1 MRNTFY
7 KTRKKLPGLEDHEES
22 EEELEVVAMNSMNQS
37 TNQPKKKS
45 LTFK

>member
-7 KTRKKLPGLEDHEES
+7 KTRKKLPGLEDHEDS
-22 EEELEVVAMNSMNQS
+22 EELEVVAMNSMNQS